1 MQQIVK
7 SEVKMQHHSVIGKRL
22 PRLEGVEIVTGRAKY
37 TDDIVLPG
45 TLAGKLLRSKYP
57 HARILNID
65 ISKAEKLFGV
75 KGIITGKNAPMVQY
89 GFANFVRDE
98 YPLAFDEVRYI
109 GDEIAA
115 VAAIDEDTA
124 EEALDL
130 IEVEYQELPS
140 VFDPEEA
147 MRPGAPQIHEYA
159 KHNICGN
166 HVTHVFGDVDK
177 GFAESDYVREDRFV
191 TQKVSHCFL
200 ETRNCLADFNS
211 NGELTF
217 WASTSSIYLDRL
229 ALSHLLKIPVGKIK
243 GNRPFVGGGFGGK
256 GETVSCQICSALLS
270 MKTGKPVKITLT
282 RKEQFI
288 ADRGRHRWIFELK
301 TGAKKDGTIIA
312 KQCRAIADAGA
323 YNSLSFLILMHSVG
337 YFDIAYRVPNVR
349 YEGVMVYTNNPPCGA
364 MRSFDCV
371 QLRLADDSHMDMLAR
386 DLGIDTID
394 LYLKNVSRP
403 GDITAS
409 KYKLDSNGLSQC
421 IERVRDDSGWR
432 EKRGKLPFGR
442 GIGFA
447 IGASIAGARSSN
459 YDPDASSAIV
469 KINED
474 GSVNLLIAA
483 HDAGQ
488 GSRTVFS
495 QMVAEELGIAVD
507 EVKVNFLIDTDIVP
521 QDQGSYASR
530 TTIGLGNAVLAACK
544 DAKRQIFE
552 VVADQLNASVDD
564 LEAKGGFIYVR
575 GAPDE
580 GVSLQDEGGAL
591 SLCQTSKKV
600 VLPIIGR
607 GHFEPDTEPFDWKTG
622 EGNISIAYGFA
633 AKVAEVEVDT
643 ETGRVKVLHVT
654 SASDVGKALNPM
666 FLEGQDEGAVA
677 MGMGEALFEKLELN
691 EGQILNP
698 SFSEYKITSA
708 LDMPQMIKS
717 SWVETVDP
725 HAPFGAKGIGEAVLV
740 PMPAAIVNAIYDAVA
755 VRVNEF
761 PVTPDKIVE
770 GLEKKGKLN
779 K

>member
-1 MQQIVK
+1 M
-7 SEVKMQHHSVIGKRL
+7 
-22 PRLEGVEIVTGRAKY
+22 EIVTGRAKY
-37 TDDIVLPG
+37 TDDIVLPKM
-45 TLAGKLLRSKYP
+45 LYGKILRSKYP

-65 ISKAEKLFGV
+65 TSKAEKLFGV
-75 KGIITGKNAPMVQY
+75 RGIITNKNVPMVQY
-89 GFANFVRDE
+89 GFANLIKDE
-98 YPLAFDEVRYI
+98 YPLAVDKVRYI

-115 VAAIDEDTA
+115 VAAIDEDIA
-124 EEALDL
+124 EEALEL
-130 IEVEYQELPS
+130 IEVEYGELS
-140 VFDPEEA
+140 AVFDPEEA
-147 MRPGAPQIHEYA
+147 MKPGAPQIHDYA

-166 HVTHVFGDVDK
+166 HVIHNLGDVDK
-177 GFAESDYVREDRFV
+177 GFRESDYVREDRFV
-191 TQKVSHCFL
+191 TQNVSHCFL

-211 NGELTF
+211 NGELIF
-217 WASTSSIYLDRL
+217 WTSTQGIFLDRL
-229 ALSHLLKIPVGKIK
+229 ALSYILKIPVSKIR
-243 GNRPFVGGGFGGK
+243 GYRPFVGGAFGGK
-256 GETVSCQICSALLS
+256 CEVVSCQICSALLS
-270 MKTGKPVKITLT
+270 MKTGKPVKITLS

-288 ADRGRHRWIFELK
+288 ADRGRHKWIFELR

-323 YNSLSFLILMHSVG
+323 YNSFSFIILLNSVG
-337 YFDIAYRVPNVR
+337 LFDIVYRVPNVR
-349 YEGVMVYTNNPPCGA
+349 YEGDMVYTNNPPSGA
-364 MRSFDCV
+364 MRSFDNV

-394 LYLKNVSRP
+394 LYLKNVSQP

-409 KYKLDSNGLSQC
+409 RYKLDSNGLSQC
-421 IERVRDDSGWR
+421 IERVKNDSGWR

-447 IGASIAGARSSN
+447 IGDHTAGAKCSI

-495 QMVAEELGIAVD
+495 QIVAEELGISLD
-507 EVKVNFLIDTDIVP
+507 DVKVNFLIDTDIVP

-530 TTIGLGNAVLAACK
+530 TTLQLGNATLAACK

-552 VVADQLNASVDD
+552 VVADQLHVSVED
-564 LEAKGGFIYVR
+564 LEAKDGLIYVK
-575 GAPDE
+575 GSPDK
-580 GVSLQDEGGAL
+580 GVSFKDEGGAV

-622 EGNISIAYGFA
+622 EGNMSIAYGFT
-633 AKVAEVEVDT
+633 AKVAEVEVDI
-643 ETGRVKVLHVT
+643 ETGRVKVLNVT

-677 MGMGEALFEKLELN
+677 MGIGQALFEKLELDK
-691 EGQILNP
+691 GQILNP
-698 SFSEYKITSA
+698 SFLEYKIPGV
-708 LDMPQMIKS
+708 LDMPQKIKS
-717 SWVETVDP
+717 TWVETIDP
-725 HAPFGAKGIGEAVLV
+725 HSPFGAKGIGEAVLV
-740 PMPAAIVNAIYDAVA
+740 PMPAAIANAVYDAVG
-755 VRVNEF
+755 VRINEF
-761 PVTPDKIVE
+761 PITPDKILE